1 MLNAYRK
8 PFTSLVEE
16 GTYISSQGDQDNHR
30 HKSMFCL
37 PVEVTRTKCW
47 NCPLQ
52 IKFINIQIFSKQWT
66 DKMARMAFV
75 ILNIKLFI
83 RCVDIFKSC
92 DKLLTAIT
100 MWWQLWQLLQVTS
113 CWHGDFPLGR
123 LWSDMG
129 PIKIFNYWLFHL
141 SVAQPLAHHH
151 LFLLWSPAQ
160 CSTGSGSVSSLLLL
174 LLLLAVFSKSL

>member
-16 GTYISSQGDQDNHR
+16 GTYISSQGDQDNHQ

-47 NCPLQ
+47 NCLLQ

-66 DKMARMAFV
+66 DKMTRMAFV

-92 DKLLTAIT
+92 YKLLTAIT
-100 MWWQLWQLLQVTS
+100 MWWQLWQLLQAA
-113 CWHGDFPLGR
+113 
-123 LWSDMG
+123 DMG
-129 PIKIFNYWLFHL
+129 TSHWGDYDQTWVRKNIQLLVISPFR
-141 SVAQPLAHHH
+141 SSTPCPPPPLPP
-151 LFLLWSPAQ
+151 L
-160 CSTGSGSVSSLLLL
+160 VSSS
-174 LLLLAVFSKSL
+174 V